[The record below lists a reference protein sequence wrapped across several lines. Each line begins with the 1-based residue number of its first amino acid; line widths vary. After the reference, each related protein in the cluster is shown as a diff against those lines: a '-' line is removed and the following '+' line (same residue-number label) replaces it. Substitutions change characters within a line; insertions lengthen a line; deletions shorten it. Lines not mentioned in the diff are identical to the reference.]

1 MQGALTGDAS
11 APDFPQQTEP
21 LAQFAFGQGLGQAA
35 VTFSGE
41 GAPEGA
47 SQGDGGIFL
56 EQNLVA
62 GAEDTRFA
70 RFLCFGFP
78 FGKFLSKG
86 GFDET
91 PFDAE
96 MAQEVIDRFQLR
108 AKPTI
113 FEVAEDGGDEGSQ
126 IVLAGEERGGWKG
139 EGGGHTIL

>member
-1 MQGALTGDAS
+1 
-11 APDFPQQTEP
+11 
-21 LAQFAFGQGLGQAA
+21 
-35 VTFSGE
+35 
-41 GAPEGA
+41 
-47 SQGDGGIFL
+47 
-56 EQNLVA
+56 
-62 GAEDTRFA
+62 
-70 RFLCFGFP
+70 GFP

-113 FEVAEDGGDEGSQ
+113 FEVAEDGGGDEGSQ

>member
-1 MQGALTGDAS
+1 
-11 APDFPQQTEP
+11 
-21 LAQFAFGQGLGQAA
+21 LGQAA

-41 GAPEGA
+41 GAQEGA

-70 RFLCFGFP
+70 GFFCFGFP
-78 FGKFLSKG
+78 FGKFLSQG

-113 FEVAEDGGDEGSQ
+113 LEVAEDGGDEGSQ
-126 IVLAGEERGGWKG
+126 IVLEGEDRVSGVNYFSLSAT
-139 EGGGHTIL
+139 TIFPYGRQLLCWQSSLGCLNWC

>member
-1 MQGALTGDAS
+1 
-11 APDFPQQTEP
+11 
-21 LAQFAFGQGLGQAA
+21 
-35 VTFSGE
+35 
-41 GAPEGA
+41 
-47 SQGDGGIFL
+47 
-56 EQNLVA
+56 
-62 GAEDTRFA
+62 
-70 RFLCFGFP
+70 GFP